1 MMSTLDDVVS
11 QFDECYLEL
20 EWLFLTKE
28 EREEFSRQSDVTVK
42 KVAQAPL
49 CPPSILVII
58 RE

>member
-28 EREEFSRQSDVTVK
+28 EREEFLRQSDVTVK
-42 KVAQAPL
+42 KVAQPPL
-49 CPPSILVII
+49 
-58 RE
+58 